1 MSKDELKEKVLR
13 EVDARMP
20 EFERLLGD
28 VIRIPTDNPPG
39 DTTECVT
46 FLADYLKSKGLP
58 ADVYEPQPTLQSLVS
73 YKTGAESGRNLVLNG
88 HLDQFPAGDPE
99 AWSFDPYSGECRDGR
114 ILGRGVGDMKAG
126 SVISLICLIL
136 IHELDVPI
144 DGQLTLT
151 LVADEEASGQWG
163 SEWLLDNVPIT
174 RGTAS
179 LNSEPTLMDQVLI
192 GHKGKYRLDV
202 ETHHEGGQA
211 AMAAEDDAISQA
223 MQVAQALKKLQGW
236 KLPAPADVE
245 EAVER
250 GKLLAVKSGQL
261 AGKEW
266 VADSTT
272 VSVGLIRGGV
282 QSNTI
287 PTDCHMEVDLRTPIG
302 VSTENLKS
310 KVEEVLAQADVDRDR
325 IDLEWV
331 SCLESA
337 YSNPEEEIVR
347 LAAANA
353 RKITGTDIE
362 INVSSGS
369 TDARFWWL
377 RGIPAAIFGTGIGN
391 IAVLDEYILEPEFE
405 TVLKVHAATCIDYL
419 CS

>member
-1 MSKDELKEKVLR
+1 
-13 EVDARMP
+13 
-20 EFERLLGD
+20 
-28 VIRIPTDNPPG
+28 
-39 DTTECVT
+39 
-46 FLADYLKSKGLP
+46 
-58 ADVYEPQPTLQSLVS
+58 
-73 YKTGAESGRNLVLNG
+73 
-88 HLDQFPAGDPE
+88 
-99 AWSFDPYSGECRDGR
+99 
-114 ILGRGVGDMKAG
+114 VGDMKAG
-126 SVISLICLIL
+126 SVISLICLVL
-136 IHELDVPI
+136 IHELAIPI
-144 DGQLTLT
+144 KGQLTLT
-151 LVADEEASGQWG
+151 LVADEESSGRWG
-163 SEWLLDNVPIT
+163 SEWLLENVPIT

-223 MQVAQALKKLQGW
+223 MQVALTLKKLQGW
-236 KLPAPADVE
+236 KRPAPAEVV

-250 GKLLAVKSGQL
+250 GKRLAVKSGQL

-287 PTDCHMEVDLRTPIG
+287 PTHCHMEIDLRTPVG
-302 VSTENLKS
+302 VSTEDLKR
-310 KVEEVLAQADVDRDR
+310 KVEEVLDESAVDRDR
-325 IDLEWV
+325 IDLTWV

-337 YSNPEEEIVR
+337 YSNPDEEIV
-347 LAAANA
+347 LLTAANA
-353 RKITGTDIE
+353 REIAGTEIE
-362 INVSSGS
+362 VNVSSGS

-377 RGIPAAIFGTGIGN
+377 RGIPAAIYGTGIGN
-391 IAVLDEYILEPEFE
+391 IAVPDEYILEPEFE

-419 CS
+419 CG